1 MESSSAS
8 MISVNEVVAI
18 RKLHGLTTREFA
30 AILNVNIKTIER
42 WEKGVSTPSGTAATI
57 LDLIKRY
64 PETINQLKVDKMPFD
79 LRFKI
84 YANTEIPTLVCVID
98 VNEVDRL
105 VELKN
110 YTGVIDDLPFGDN
123 LMPNYEDYDSFI
135 RSLCNL
141 KKGRGV
147 LVNPV
152 DELMRTGG
160 NKDYKV
166 IVCEK
171 IGFGRIRVYAGGK
184 ESVCDE

>member
-8 MISVNEVVAI
+8 VISADEVVAI
-18 RKLHGLTTREFA
+18 RNSNGLTTREFA

-79 LRFKI
+79 LRLKI
-84 YANTEIPTLVCVID
+84 YKNTANPTLICVID
-98 VNEVDRL
+98 VNEVDRF

-110 YTGVIDDLPFGDN
+110 YTANTDDLPFGDN
-123 LMPNYEDYDSFI
+123 LRPGFEEYDNFI

-166 IVCEK
+166 VVCEK

-184 ESVCDE
+184 ESVRDE